1 MRFSDEQRSKRWT
14 MQHAGE
20 GTGKDAVLGPRAA
33 TSSGRRGGVTW
44 PISRAGA
51 LSCFSSRNCLI
62 YRGVCCSCVCSETRN
77 DLSAP
82 HRGLVKEMMGTSP
95 RGELQNHSDV
105 LWPWNDLQ
113 DASQSPQAALR
124 MGRGVCAA
132 ACVQEHTRALC
143 TQAHR
148 ERLSGE
154 SPTRMGHRSPWRGE
168 QAWAWG
174 ALTWSCLSFGLVW
187 SLTVC
192 MCNFP
197 QRD

>member
-20 GTGKDAVLGPRAA
+20 GTGKEAVLGPCAA
-33 TSSGRRGGVTW
+33 TSSGRRRGVTW
-44 PISRAGA
+44 PILHAGA

-62 YRGVCCSCVCSETRN
+62 YRGVCCGCVCSSETRN
-77 DLSAP
+77 DSGAP
-82 HRGLVKEMMGTSP
+82 HRGLVKEVMGTSP

-113 DASQSPQAALR
+113 DASQSPHAALR
-124 MGRGVCAA
+124 MGQGVWAA
-132 ACVQEHTRALC
+132 ACAQGHTRALR
-143 TQAHR
+143 TQVHR

-168 QAWAWG
+168 RAWAWG
-174 ALTWSCLSFGLVW
+174 GGTDLELSILWSCIKSYCWHV
-187 SLTVC
+187 
-192 MCNFP
+192 
-197 QRD
+197 